1 MPKRKPRTIYATG
14 WGATTLQLA
23 HDRKSILLLTP
34 KNPVLNLADAQL
46 LADGLLRLIE
56 EAKNPPTRNVID

>member
-23 HDRKSILLLTP
+23 HDR
-34 KNPVLNLADAQL
+34 DAQL

>member
-23 HDRKSILLLTP
+23 HDHRRET
-34 KNPVLNLADAQL
+34 
-46 LADGLLRLIE
+46 
-56 EAKNPPTRNVID
+56 